1 LTRADLFAK
10 YDVPV
15 PRYTSYPTVPQW
27 HRTPSIEEWPASVT
41 RALDAPD
48 RSIAVYVHIPF
59 CESLCTFCGCNTV
72 ITRDHG
78 REGAYVD
85 LVLAELD
92 LYLRAVP
99 SLSSAP
105 VRQLHLGGG
114 TPTFLSAAALGN
126 LVDGLLERLPS
137 KGDAFEGSVEVDPRV
152 TDVTHL
158 EALAARGFRRLS
170 LGVQDLDPNVQRLVN
185 RAQPLS
191 LTAAL
196 CRAARL
202 LGYVSINLDLIYGLP
217 GQTEA
222 TMARLVEAVL
232 ALSPDRLAVYS
243 FARVPWIKPAQRR
256 FRDDQVPEGAAK
268 RALYEAVREPLLAD
282 GYIEIGLDHFA
293 RPDDALATAAETRR
307 LHRNFMGYTDV
318 HTSTLL
324 GLGVSGI
331 SETPD
336 CYHQNEKVLTL
347 YERRVRAREIPTLRG
362 HVLSPEDRRRR
373 GKIAELM
380 TTFGVK
386 LDPVERECAPR
397 ALEALLEDGLVRL
410 DGETLTVAAEG
421 RPFLRNTAAFFDEYL
436 GREQVTG
443 PTYST
448 SA

>member
-1 LTRADLFAK
+1 MSRADLFAK

-27 HRTPSIEEWPASVT
+27 HRTPSADEWPASVAK
-41 RALDAPD
+41 ALETPA

-78 REGAYVD
+78 REGTYVD

-99 SLSSAP
+99 GLAGTP

-114 TPTFLSAAALGN
+114 TPTFLSGASLGT
-126 LVDGLLERLPS
+126 LVDGLRDRLPS
-137 KGDAFEGSVEVDPRV
+137 RSGVFEGSVEVDPRV
-152 TDVTHL
+152 TNVTHL

-170 LGVQDLDPNVQRLVN
+170 LGVQDLDPDVQRLVN
-185 RAQPLS
+185 RTQPLS
-191 LTAAL
+191 LTEDL
-196 CRAARL
+196 CRGARS
-202 LGYVSINLDLIYGLP
+202 LGYASINLDLIYGLP
-217 GQTEA
+217 GQTER

-293 RPDDALATAAETRR
+293 RPHDALAKAAEARR

-318 HTSTLL
+318 HTGTLL

-347 YERRVRAREIPTLRG
+347 YERRVRAGEIPTLRG
-362 HVLSPEDRRRR
+362 HVLSTEDRRRR
-373 GKIAELM
+373 RKIAELM
-380 TTFGVK
+380 TTFGVR
-386 LDPVERECAPR
+386 LDPSEAERAPH

-410 DGETLTVAAEG
+410 DGETLTVPEDG
-421 RPFLRNTAAFFDEYL
+421 RAFLRNTAAFFDEYL

>member
-27 HRTPSIEEWPASVT
+27 HRTPTTDEWLASVT
-41 RALDAPD
+41 EALDAPAK
-48 RSIAVYVHIPF
+48 SIAVYVHIPF

-92 LYLRAVP
+92 AYLEAVP
-99 SLSSAP
+99 RLADAP

-114 TPTFLSAAALGN
+114 TPTFLSAAALGD
-126 LVDGLLERLPS
+126 LVDGLLARLAS
-137 KGDAFEGSVEVDPRV
+137 RGDVFEGSVEVDPRV
-152 TDVTHL
+152 TDATHL
-158 EALAARGFRRLS
+158 QALADRGFRRLS
-170 LGVQDLDPNVQRLVN
+170 LGVQDLDPDVQRLVN
-185 RAQPLS
+185 RSQPLS

-196 CRAARL
+196 CRTART
-202 LGYVSINLDLIYGLP
+202 LGYTSINFDLIYGLP
-217 GQTEA
+217 GQTKES
-222 TMARLVEAVL
+222 MARLVHAVI

-282 GYIEIGLDHFA
+282 GYVEIGLDHFA
-293 RPDDALATAAETRR
+293 RPHDALAKAAGARR

-318 HTSTLL
+318 HTGTLL

-336 CYHQNEKVLTL
+336 CYHQNEKVLPL
-347 YERRVRAREIPTLRG
+347 YERRVRAGEIPTLRG
-362 HVLSPEDRRRR
+362 HVLSAEDRRRR
-373 GKIAELM
+373 QKIADLM
-380 TTFGVK
+380 TTFGVT
-386 LDPVERECAPR
+386 LDPVEVERAPQ
-397 ALEALLEDGLVRL
+397 ALESLLEDGLVHL
-410 DGETLTVAAEG
+410 NGETLTVPADG
-421 RPFLRNTAAFFDEYL
+421 RAFLRNTAAFFDEYL
-436 GREQVTG
+436 GRERAPG

-448 SA
+448 SV

>member
-1 LTRADLFAK
+1 LSRADLFAK

-27 HRTPSIEEWPASVT
+27 HRTPSVDEWLASV
-41 RALDAPD
+41 AGAFDASD
-48 RSIAVYVHIPF
+48 RSIAAYVHIPF

-99 SLSSAP
+99 GLAGAP

-114 TPTFLSAAALGN
+114 TPTFLSGTALGR
-126 LVDGLLERLPS
+126 LVDGLRDRLPS
-137 KGDAFEGSVEVDPRV
+137 RSDVFEGSVEVDPRV
-152 TDVTHL
+152 TDATHL

-191 LTAAL
+191 LIQDL
-196 CRAARL
+196 CRVARSL
-202 LGYVSINLDLIYGLP
+202 DYASINLDLIYGLP
-217 GQTEA
+217 GQTDR

-243 FARVPWIKPAQRR
+243 FARVPWIKPAQRK

-282 GYIEIGLDHFA
+282 GYVEIGLDHFA
-293 RPDDALATAAETRR
+293 RPNDALAIAAEERR
-307 LHRNFMGYTDV
+307 LHRTFMGYTDV
-318 HTSTLL
+318 HTGTLL

-347 YERRVRAREIPTLRG
+347 YERRVRAGEIPTLRG
-362 HVLSPEDRRRR
+362 HVLSTEDRRRR
-373 GKIAELM
+373 RKIAELM

-386 LDPVERECAPR
+386 LDPIEQERAPQ

-410 DGETLTVAAEG
+410 DGGTLTVPADG
-421 RPFLRNTAAFFDEYL
+421 RAFLRNTAAFFDEYL
-436 GREQVTG
+436 GRERSAG